1 MVYFTGEIAKNVH
14 DGDKI
19 IKETLENIVEKEKKI
34 MKDYEN
40 LKNFRETAP
49 VEFLEDL
56 DSLLEERKLFLNY
69 KIQSKEEQVGSLL
82 KLLEYIN
89 TIDKKHKQYENDK
102 LLAKVKNLESEI
114 MHIKNIFN

>member
-1 MVYFTGEIAKNVH
+1 MVYLSGEIAKNVH

-40 LKNFRETAP
+40 LKNFRKTAS

-56 DSLLEERKLFLNY
+56 DTLLEERKLFLNY
-69 KIQSKEEQVGSLL
+69 KIQSKEKQVESLM

-89 TIDKKHKQYENDK
+89 ILDKKNKQYESDK
-102 LLAKVKNLESEI
+102 LLTKVKYLEDEI
-114 MHIKNIFN
+114 MHIRNIF